1 MDQDTIENFVK
12 NLGKRDFDAVARLI
26 LTEFFGFKAIDVDGA
41 GDAGGDMLSFADQ
54 MSNKVWASTATQKT
68 VQYREW
74 KKKALEDAEK
84 AKSKLHAYRFVF
96 LTSRAH
102 QSSTF
107 REVESEIAAVYGMP
121 AICLGATEISGIIEE
136 RGLHAKFFDAI
147 GKNVTFSISERPD
160 RAEIMLHAYVALG
173 SDRASLKDEVFDD
186 SLLLALYESG
196 SLLGRGDLVIAATE
210 ILGGLESTKEHIDRR
225 VDSLLAKGVIRR
237 SENGRLGL
245 SEAITSQIGVANGIY
260 ASELEGLA
268 AAQSQILRDICNIE
282 WDSRQC
288 QSAATLLARWFMQRQ
303 LVTAEHASVP
313 LAKTGIARSLGDP
326 ESDLR
331 DLLSAA
337 GVTGGKLKIVVEQF
351 VEVASI
357 SPLVKKLNRAVTYV
371 ATQGQDVLKASRVL
385 GAANWSEVITTLD
398 ASVAIPL
405 LCSKLFAPTSGRF
418 SHGANECISSL
429 SKLGSPIVIPWV
441 YLNEVAAHLLRA
453 LHYPE
458 KLDIQDSMCHS
469 QNGFVAHYYQLKA
482 NGIPSPNSLRD
493 FIAVF
498 SKAAVSTLQN
508 QSTASV
514 MAELQPL
521 FASYGIAFDDIS
533 KVPQKYRDQVEI
545 AYSLKLEDLKRK
557 KPFLLVDH
565 DVQVIAHMR
574 RSRSERN
581 QIRMCLT
588 WDAVMI
594 GVGRELEDCGWI
606 VSPHE
611 ASDVVQTRHRIDG
624 AKLNAIAHG
633 LARIRERPSE
643 IGARI
648 IDRVVQL
655 AFDKLQDWQ
664 FQQRLEGFYREALGR
679 IDLNSDTYTE
689 VDNEINEFLRSEGIE
704 TAVTDLDGGE

>member
-12 NLGKRDFDAVARLI
+12 NLGKNDFDAVARLI
-26 LTEFFGFKAIDVDGA
+26 LTEFLGFKAIDVDGA

-54 MSNKVWASTATQKT
+54 LSNRVWASTATQKT
-68 VQYREW
+68 VQYQGWR
-74 KKKALEDAEK
+74 KKALEDAGK
-84 AKSKLHAYRFVF
+84 AKNQLHAYRFVF

-102 QSSTF
+102 QSSAF
-107 REVESEIAAVYGMP
+107 REVESEIAAIYGMP
-121 AICLGATEISGIIEE
+121 ATCLGATEISGIIEE
-136 RGLHAKFFDAI
+136 RRLHGKFLDAI
-147 GKNVTFSISERPD
+147 GKNVNFSVSERPD

-173 SDRASLKDEVFDD
+173 SDRASLKDEVYDD
-186 SLLLALYESG
+186 TLLLALYETG
-196 SLLGRGDLVIAATE
+196 SSINRCELVIAATE
-210 ILGGLESTKEHIDRR
+210 ILGGLESTKDQIDRR
-225 VDSLLAKGVIRR
+225 VDSLLAKGVLRCI
-237 SENGRLGL
+237 ETGQLAL
-245 SEAITSQIGVANGIY
+245 SEAMASQIDVANGIY

-268 AAQSQILRDICNIE
+268 AAQSQILKDMCNIE
-282 WDSRQC
+282 WDSNQC
-288 QSAATLLARWFMQRQ
+288 QSAATLLTRWFIQRQ
-303 LVTAEHASVP
+303 LLTAEHASVP
-313 LAKTGIARSLGDP
+313 LAKTGITRSLGDP
-326 ESDLR
+326 EVDLR
-331 DLLSAA
+331 DLLSTA
-337 GVTGGKLKIVVEQF
+337 GVESEKMAIVVEQF
-351 VEVASI
+351 VEVASN

-371 ATQGQDVLKASRVL
+371 ATQGQDVLKSSRVL

-418 SHGANECISSL
+418 SYGANECIVSL
-429 SKLGSPIVIPWV
+429 SKLGSPLVIPWV

-453 LHYPE
+453 LYYPDNNVIE
-458 KLDIQDSMCHS
+458 ESMCHS
-469 QNGFVAHYYQLKA
+469 QNGFVSHYYQLRA
-482 NGIPSPNSLRD
+482 NGIESPKSLMD

-498 SKAAVSTLQN
+498 SKAALKPHQN
-508 QSTASV
+508 QATAYV

-533 KVPQKYRDQVEI
+533 RVPQKYRDQVEI
-545 AYSLKLEDLKRK
+545 AYAHKLEELNRR

-574 RSRSERN
+574 RSRTERN
-581 QIRMCLT
+581 EIRMCLT

-611 ASDVVQTRHRIDG
+611 ASDVVQTRHKIDG

-655 AFDKLQDWQ
+655 ALNKLLDWQ
-664 FQQRLEGFYREALGR
+664 FQQRLESFYREALGR
-679 IDLNSDTYTE
+679 IDLNSKTYTE
-689 VDNEINEFLRSEGIE
+689 VDNEINKFLESEGIE
-704 TAVTDLDGGE
+704 TSVSDLDGGE